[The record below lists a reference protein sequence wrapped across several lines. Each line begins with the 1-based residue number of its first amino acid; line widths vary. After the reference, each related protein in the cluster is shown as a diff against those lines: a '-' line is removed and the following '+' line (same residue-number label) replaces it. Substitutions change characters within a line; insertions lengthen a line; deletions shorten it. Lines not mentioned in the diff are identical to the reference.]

1 MTPGWGYAHH
11 LLVTLCRRRL
21 RGRHCQLTI
30 DDSVITRRRN
40 EFLVDFGTG
49 HAAFRGDKGRGEM
62 LPQLCVHSGT
72 INCHFGQ
79 LNARCV
85 GSIDRRTFTQTHSHI
100 PLGCLER
107 QWRLINYCC
116 SFYDTFLTTAVARFQ
131 LVYTLYGVVGEC
143 TRLTAALCR

>member
-1 MTPGWGYAHH
+1 
-11 LLVTLCRRRL
+11 
-21 RGRHCQLTI
+21 
-30 DDSVITRRRN
+30 
-40 EFLVDFGTG
+40 
-49 HAAFRGDKGRGEM
+49 M
-62 LPQLCVHSGT
+62 LSQLCVHSGT

-116 SFYDTFLTTAVARFQ
+116 SFYGTFLTTAVARFQ
-131 LVYTLYGVVGEC
+131 LVYTLYVNTLEC
-143 TRLTAALCR
+143 TRLRAAIARYFV

>member
-1 MTPGWGYAHH
+1 
-11 LLVTLCRRRL
+11 
-21 RGRHCQLTI
+21 
-30 DDSVITRRRN
+30 
-40 EFLVDFGTG
+40 
-49 HAAFRGDKGRGEM
+49 M
-62 LPQLCVHSGT
+62 LFQLCVHSGT

-116 SFYDTFLTTAVARFQ
+116 SFYGTFLTTAVARFQ
-131 LVYTLYGVVGEC
+131 LVYTLYVITLEC
-143 TRLTAALCR
+143 TRLRAAIARYFM